1 MKIVSLIGYLLPLL
15 ASIPPMMGWA
25 GLMTVPLI
33 FFLIIMG
40 GRFPDLPVSLPYLFL
55 GGTILD
61 AVVIVIGFVL
71 LLVSVVVLWR
81 EKTKGLVT
89 HSVYRLARHPQ
100 YLGLILFTAGLTSRS
115 VWILLHT
122 FGVGW
127 LSIQWT
133 IIVWILMV
141 VAYNCLASIEE
152 LHLSKV
158 FTDSWKEY
166 RESVGFIIPSP
177 IQLPKS
183 VEIALAIILPVALLY
198 GLIFFSL

>member
-40 GRFPDLPVSLPYLFL
+40 GRFPDLPVSVPYLFL

-89 HSVYRLARHPQ
+89 RSVYRLVRHPQ

-127 LSIQWT
+127 LSIQGT
-133 IIVWILMV
+133 IIVWILLV
-141 VAYNCLASIEE
+141 IAYNCLAFIEE

-158 FTDSWKEY
+158 FSDSWNEY

-177 IQLPKS
+177 VQLPKS

>member
-1 MKIVSLIGYLLPLL
+1 
-15 ASIPPMMGWA
+15 
-25 GLMTVPLI
+25 MTVPLI

-40 GRFPDLPVSLPYLFL
+40 GRFPDLPVSVPYLFL

-89 HSVYRLARHPQ
+89 HSVYRFVRHPQ